1 MGNAINAVGDQNPSA
16 SAAKL
21 NGSRFARQSEPA
33 KLNGSRFATF
43 PSSWSGGNRT
53 YAERAAQSQVR
64 FQNLTV

>member
-33 KLNGSRFATF
+33 NQNGTRFATF
-43 PSSWSGGNRT
+43 PSSWSGVKRK
-53 YAERAAQSQVR
+53 YAARAA
-64 FQNLTV
+64 